1 MGTKSA
7 STTPATRLVVGV
19 AVGLAVA
26 GGIAVAGF
34 AAFSLLG
41 GWIVTALV
49 YIGWTWADIWPMDAS
64 QTATHATREDPSR
77 RVTHLLILVA
87 SVGSLVGV
95 GFLLVAAPQGDATA
109 IVAAGVAVLSATVS
123 WFAVHTMFA
132 LHYAKA
138 YYVPPVGGFDFH
150 QAEPPRY
157 SDFLYVAFT
166 VGMSFAIS
174 DTDVGSSAL
183 RVTALG
189 HALLSYVFGSV
200 IIASI
205 VNLVAGL
212 S

>member
-1 MGTKSA
+1 M
-7 STTPATRLVVGV
+7 RL
-19 AVGLAVA
+19 AVGTVA
-26 GGIAVAGF
+26 GCVIAIVLSFAGDL
-34 AAFSLLG
+34 AFSILI
-41 GWIVTALV
+41 GWIVAALV

-64 QTATHATREDPSR
+64 ATASHATEEDPSR
-77 RVTHLLILVA
+77 RIAHLLIIVA
-87 SVGSLVGV
+87 SVASLVGV
-95 GFLLVAAPQGDATA
+95 GFLLLAAPQGHS
-109 IVAAGVAVLSATVS
+109 AAVIAAVVAVVGAAVS

-138 YYVPPVGGFDFH
+138 YYQAPVGGIDFH
-150 QAEPPRY
+150 QSAPPRY

-174 DTDVGSSAL
+174 DTDVGSSSL
-183 RVTALG
+183 RVSILG